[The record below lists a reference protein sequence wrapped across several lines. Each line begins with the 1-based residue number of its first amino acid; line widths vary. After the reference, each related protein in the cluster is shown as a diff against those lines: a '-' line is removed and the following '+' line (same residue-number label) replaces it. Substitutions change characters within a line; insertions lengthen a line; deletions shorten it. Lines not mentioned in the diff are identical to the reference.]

1 MTGMDHLFGLAADCL
16 ADRHGFGIGAALL
29 LAGLVGGFAHCA
41 GMCGPFVLAQVA
53 ASDAGGPAAPG
64 TRAGGLELRRLATG
78 TLPGYQLGRL
88 TTYTMLGAAAGG
100 LGGTVLRL
108 GELHWLAAA
117 FLGAA
122 SILFLV
128 EAVRGSLT
136 LRFLPSSRLTGRMAR
151 LIARGAAPLLGAPG
165 PLRRYILGVTLGFL
179 PCGMLYAALAAAGAT
194 GDAGV
199 GAVAM
204 AGFAIGTMPALA
216 LVGVLGSLGAVR
228 WRQAARL
235 VVRPVFLLNAAT
247 LAVMAWHRLG

>member
-1 MTGMDHLFGLAADCL
+1 MDHLFGLAADCL
-16 ADRHGFGIGAALL
+16 ADRHGFGIGGALF

-53 ASDAGGPAAPG
+53 TTDTAGAAAPG
-64 TRAGGLELRRLATG
+64 PRADGLALRRLATG
-78 TLPGYQLGRL
+78 TLPAYQLGRL
-88 TTYTMLGAAAGG
+88 TTYTALGAAAGG
-100 LGGTVLRL
+100 LGGAFLELGDLR
-108 GELHWLAAA
+108 WLAAT

-122 SILFLV
+122 ALLFLV
-128 EAVRGSLT
+128 EALRGGVT
-136 LRFLPSSRLTGRMAR
+136 LRFLPSSRLTGPMAR
-151 LIARGAAPLLGAPG
+151 LIARGAAPLLGPPG
-165 PLRRYILGVTLGFL
+165 ALRHYVLGVTLGFL

-194 GDAGV
+194 GDAGA

-247 LAVMAWHRLG
+247 LAAMAWHRLS